1 MKLSVIITCYNFEA
15 VIVRCIDSVV
25 KQLDDAYNADVE
37 VIVVDDV
44 SKDASVSVI
53 SDYIARFSDRN
64 IRLVCREQNGGVCA
78 AKNTGLSVAKGEYLW
93 ILDGDDYIS
102 DGSLAV
108 VLKAMSDYPD
118 EEIIT
123 FDARFHY
130 LDELVVEKRDMP
142 VSKSISGIDFFKKNY
157 VVCPWRNIISASY
170 LKKHNILFTDGVVPD
185 DVEFGLKLFGY
196 AERITY
202 VPESIYE
209 YIIQKTS
216 ITNKFN
222 ERKPYSLFAV
232 VDSAIKLYEYKKDR
246 CFLKFAADIANMIW
260 TCDCPMMNK
269 TQKSDYIKAV
279 EANKAHLVFCLNNSG
294 SLFAKAEALFLNFS
308 VSLFLNMVVS
318 YKRLF

>member
-25 KQLDDAYNADVE
+25 KQLDDANFADVE

-102 DGSLAV
+102 DRSLAV
-108 VLKAMSDYPD
+108 VLKAISDYPD

-130 LDELVVEKRDMP
+130 PDELVVEKRDMP

-157 VVCPWRNIISASY
+157 VVCLWRNIISASY
-170 LKKHNILFTDGVVPD
+170 QNYPFQKRTYGFMGEILLPLYCQHN
-185 DVEFGLKLFGY
+185 GLKIKHLPVLMLDDGQNMSPFKILLNKWRSNFIFKLGQPLNHSFPDLDADFDDNCRRDGY
-196 AERITY
+196 NI
-202 VPESIYE
+202 
-209 YIIQKTS
+209 
-216 ITNKFN
+216 
-222 ERKPYSLFAV
+222 
-232 VDSAIKLYEYKKDR
+232 
-246 CFLKFAADIANMIW
+246 
-260 TCDCPMMNK
+260 
-269 TQKSDYIKAV
+269 
-279 EANKAHLVFCLNNSG
+279 
-294 SLFAKAEALFLNFS
+294 
-308 VSLFLNMVVS
+308 
-318 YKRLF
+318 

>member
-1 MKLSVIITCYNFEA
+1 MKLSVIITCYNFEG

-25 KQLDDAYNADVE
+25 KQLDDANNADVE

-64 IRLVCREQNGGVCA
+64 IRLVCHEQNGGVCA

-102 DGSLAV
+102 DGSLSV
-108 VLKAMSDYPD
+108 VLKAISDYPD

-130 LDELVVEKRDMP
+130 PDELVVEKRDML

-170 LKKHNILFTDGVVPD
+170 LKKHDISFTNGVVPD

-196 AERITY
+196 ADRITY

-209 YIIQKTS
+209 YIIQETS

-232 VDSAIKLYEYKKDR
+232 VDSAIKLYNYRKDR
-246 CFLKFAADIANMIW
+246 CFLKFAVDIANMIW
-260 TCDCPMMNK
+260 TCDCPQMNK
-269 TQKSDYIKAV
+269 VQKRDYIKAV
-279 EANKAHLVFCLNNSG
+279 EANKDQIVFCLKSSG
-294 SLFAKAEALFLNFS
+294 SLFAKAEAILLIISVASFLNLVIF
-308 VSLFLNMVVS
+308 
-318 YKRLF
+318 YKRIR